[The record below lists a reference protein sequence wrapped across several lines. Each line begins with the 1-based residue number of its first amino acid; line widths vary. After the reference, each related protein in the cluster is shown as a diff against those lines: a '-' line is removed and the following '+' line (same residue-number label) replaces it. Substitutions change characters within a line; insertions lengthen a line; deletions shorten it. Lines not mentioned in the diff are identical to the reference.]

1 MAGTV
6 YHVPVLMRGSN
17 IHPAKG
23 GCLVELSTTLPG
35 GMWTAYPAHVD
46 QALVALARMVNDATS
61 DERRLNLIGLVP
73 WLVGLRLENC
83 DRTGPLIAILA
94 ARESLR
100 HADRATGERLKNAV
114 ATISEI
120 GDGDVGRWRR
130 LRQTHLVHRTI
141 RLAVAACT
149 GSPESD
155 ETLRGLLVDAI
166 NLVRDLDGL
175 PDLTDVPVVAAGY
188 PLTLPV
194 HVTLH
199 VAGEDTHYRCVA
211 LRGEW
216 PEPLNEAWQARMRE
230 LSRRRVAGHGNQ
242 VGDAARPA
250 TQVRRRRPEPPSP
263 R

>member
-6 YHVPVLMRGSN
+6 YHVPVLMRGSH

-23 GCLVELSTTLPG
+23 GCLVELSSTLPG
-35 GMWTAYPAHVD
+35 GPWTACPAHLD
-46 QALVALARMVNDATS
+46 RALVTLAQVVNDATS

-73 WLVGLRLENC
+73 WLVGLRLENS

-100 HADRATGERLKNAV
+100 HADRATGERLKSAV
-114 ATISEI
+114 AMLSEK
-120 GDGDVGRWRR
+120 GAGGVGRWKGLWRR
-130 LRQTHLVHRTI
+130 RLVHRTI
-141 RLAVAACT
+141 RLAVSAY
-149 GSPESD
+149 SESQESD
-155 ETLRGLLVDAI
+155 EALRGLLVDAI
-166 NLVRDLDGL
+166 NFVRELDGL
-175 PDLTDVPVVAAGY
+175 PDLTDVPVIAAGH

-216 PEPLNEAWQARMRE
+216 PEQLNEAWQARMIE
-230 LSRRRVAGHGNQ
+230 LSRRRVAGHGDQ
-242 VGDAARPA
+242 V
-250 TQVRRRRPEPPSP
+250 
-263 R
+263 